1 MSRSPLSKHEQPCPP
16 GEAPPVTFGDTPGDS
31 RLRRGF
37 LGLAWLPGS
46 GCGTLPGPRDLRLL
60 RLPGAAGSVAAR
72 AGASLHESLGPGSSP
87 SRRSRAVRPLSLC
100 LFVCLFLSVKKKI
113 ILFVGGGA
121 RGQSSGRR
129 QAPWRGQAGCRT
141 GTVAAAAGSRPWGQ
155 RSPLLPL
162 ATLFSRLRPS
172 GWPLPGDCASFPQP
186 PTPVSLLGA
195 SPTADTWARPHTA
208 SQLPTPGKT
217 PGVPPGPGMAHA
229 REEGGRRER
238 CGHGHPGRVGG
249 GGGGDGMSGSGQPA
263 LAPAL
268 PPAGPRPPCDLMAA
282 QPESCGVSAGA
293 RGGVWGG
300 EAVPALLPG
309 QGRAGSAGTTGGSRD
324 SRGPSA
330 GHPHQRLRG
339 ACAAPARQRLWRAG
353 SGPPPPR
360 ASGPGNRCVTT
371 EGRRPSLSTC
381 PAGPCWAGVADG
393 LRPIPR
399 PRQSCPPRLLC
410 RISAGIQTSAG
421 VRRRRSCR

>member
-16 GEAPPVTFGDTPGDS
+16 GEAPPVTFGDTRGDS

-37 LGLAWLPGS
+37 LGLARLPGS

-141 GTVAAAAGSRPWGQ
+141 GTVAAAAAAGSRPWGQ

-238 CGHGHPGRVGG
+238 CGHGHPGGWG
-249 GGGGDGMSGSGQPA
+249 
-263 LAPAL
+263 
-268 PPAGPRPPCDLMAA
+268 
-282 QPESCGVSAGA
+282 AGA
-293 RGGVWGG
+293 
-300 EAVPALLPG
+300 
-309 QGRAGSAGTTGGSRD
+309 
-324 SRGPSA
+324 
-330 GHPHQRLRG
+330 G
-339 ACAAPARQRLWRAG
+339 AT
-353 SGPPPPR
+353 
-360 ASGPGNRCVTT
+360 V
-371 EGRRPSLSTC
+371 
-381 PAGPCWAGVADG
+381 
-393 LRPIPR
+393 
-399 PRQSCPPRLLC
+399 
-410 RISAGIQTSAG
+410 
-421 VRRRRSCR
+421 